1 MFTEKDLDLL
11 KEEAETVKVEYVG
24 KAGDDGK

>member
-11 KEEAETVKVEYVG
+11 REEVETVKVEYVG
-24 KAGDDGK
+24 KARDNE